1 MLEKIKFETS
11 LLVMGYNK
19 ILSKEDRKEGFLKR
33 LKDIEDKNEEQLR
46 AIRDQGERQSNMVI
60 KERNCREKLCC

>member
-1 MLEKIKFETS
+1 
-11 LLVMGYNK
+11 MGYNK

-33 LKDIEDKNEEQLR
+33 IKDIEGKNEEQLR

-60 KERNCREKLCC
+60 KKRNCREKLCC